1 MAFSDKVSKILYGG
15 DYNPEQWTPDIWE
28 QDMELL
34 EQAGIDVVTLNVFNW
49 ASLQPSE
56 ETYDFAELD
65 AAVKRVTEQG
75 MAICMATSTGA
86 HPAWMA
92 KRYPEVLRTDFEG
105 RRRKF
110 GGRHNSCPNS
120 PVFKQYAKRLA
131 GKLAERYREQKNIV
145 LWHVSNEYEGACYCE
160 NCEKAFRVWLKKRY
174 GTIENLNRL
183 WNTRFWGHTFYDWDE
198 IVAPSMVSEH
208 FEEARSMYQA
218 ITLDYKRFN
227 SDSMLANYRAEAEA
241 IRVQI
246 PDACITTNF
255 MGAYKPLDY
264 KKWAASLDVVSW
276 DNYPAE
282 GADPA
287 AIAMNHDLMRGL
299 KHGQPFLLMEQT
311 PSTCNWLN
319 DNRLKR
325 PGVMRL
331 LSYQAVAHGADT
343 VMFFQ
348 MRRSRAG
355 CEKFH
360 GAVID
365 HAGHGNTRVFKECQ
379 ALGMELK
386 ALGKEV
392 VGARVPAKA
401 ALIFDWDTWWA
412 LECSAGP
419 SVRLKYLEELQNYY
433 RALSKLH
440 IPVDIIGMEDGF
452 CGYELIAAPLL
463 YMVKDGVSG
472 RLEEFVRAGGTA
484 VFSYLSGYVDEN
496 DRITL
501 GGYPG
506 KLRELTGIWVEET
519 DSLPETEQNSFC
531 YEGKTYPAGL
541 LCDIMHT
548 EGAEVLARYREDFYA
563 GTPVITRNRYGDGL
577 AYYVGTRSGG
587 DFYLRLFTD
596 VCKEKGLRTASHDTV
611 ETAAALSE
619 KGIEMTVRKKD
630 GVEYL
635 FLLNHS
641 GKKQELAVSVSGTDL
656 LSGREICRGEV
667 FAVDAAGVML
677 VRVLERV

>member
-34 EQAGIDVVTLNVFNW
+34 KQAGIDVVTLNVFNW

-56 ETYDFAELD
+56 EMYDFAELD

-241 IRVQI
+241 IRAQI

-287 AIAMNHDLMRGL
+287 SIAMNHDLMRGL

-319 DNRLKR
+319 DNRLKL

-343 VMFFQ
+343 WRF
-348 MRRSRAG
+348 AWG
-355 CEKFH
+355 
-360 GAVID
+360 
-365 HAGHGNTRVFKECQ
+365 
-379 ALGMELK
+379 
-386 ALGKEV
+386 
-392 VGARVPAKA
+392 VG
-401 ALIFDWDTWWA
+401 
-412 LECSAGP
+412 
-419 SVRLKYLEELQNYY
+419 
-433 RALSKLH
+433 
-440 IPVDIIGMEDGF
+440 
-452 CGYELIAAPLL
+452 
-463 YMVKDGVSG
+463 
-472 RLEEFVRAGGTA
+472 
-484 VFSYLSGYVDEN
+484 
-496 DRITL
+496 
-501 GGYPG
+501 
-506 KLRELTGIWVEET
+506 
-519 DSLPETEQNSFC
+519 
-531 YEGKTYPAGL
+531 
-541 LCDIMHT
+541 
-548 EGAEVLARYREDFYA
+548 
-563 GTPVITRNRYGDGL
+563 
-577 AYYVGTRSGG
+577 
-587 DFYLRLFTD
+587 
-596 VCKEKGLRTASHDTV
+596 
-611 ETAAALSE
+611 
-619 KGIEMTVRKKD
+619 
-630 GVEYL
+630 
-635 FLLNHS
+635 
-641 GKKQELAVSVSGTDL
+641 
-656 LSGREICRGEV
+656 
-667 FAVDAAGVML
+667 
-677 VRVLERV
+677 

>member
-1 MAFSDKVSKILYGG
+1 MAYSDKVSKILYGG

-34 EQAGIDVVTLNVFNW
+34 KQAGIDVVTLNVFNW

-246 PDACITTNF
+246 PDA
-255 MGAYKPLDY
+255 
-264 KKWAASLDVVSW
+264 
-276 DNYPAE
+276 
-282 GADPA
+282 
-287 AIAMNHDLMRGL
+287 
-299 KHGQPFLLMEQT
+299 
-311 PSTCNWLN
+311 
-319 DNRLKR
+319 
-325 PGVMRL
+325 
-331 LSYQAVAHGADT
+331 
-343 VMFFQ
+343 
-348 MRRSRAG
+348 
-355 CEKFH
+355 
-360 GAVID
+360 
-365 HAGHGNTRVFKECQ
+365 
-379 ALGMELK
+379 
-386 ALGKEV
+386 
-392 VGARVPAKA
+392 
-401 ALIFDWDTWWA
+401 
-412 LECSAGP
+412 
-419 SVRLKYLEELQNYY
+419 
-433 RALSKLH
+433 
-440 IPVDIIGMEDGF
+440 
-452 CGYELIAAPLL
+452 
-463 YMVKDGVSG
+463 
-472 RLEEFVRAGGTA
+472 
-484 VFSYLSGYVDEN
+484 
-496 DRITL
+496 
-501 GGYPG
+501 
-506 KLRELTGIWVEET
+506 
-519 DSLPETEQNSFC
+519 
-531 YEGKTYPAGL
+531 
-541 LCDIMHT
+541 
-548 EGAEVLARYREDFYA
+548 
-563 GTPVITRNRYGDGL
+563 
-577 AYYVGTRSGG
+577 
-587 DFYLRLFTD
+587 
-596 VCKEKGLRTASHDTV
+596 
-611 ETAAALSE
+611 
-619 KGIEMTVRKKD
+619 
-630 GVEYL
+630 
-635 FLLNHS
+635 
-641 GKKQELAVSVSGTDL
+641 
-656 LSGREICRGEV
+656 
-667 FAVDAAGVML
+667 
-677 VRVLERV
+677 

>member
-1 MAFSDKVSKILYGG
+1 MGFSDRVSKILYGG
-15 DYNPEQWTPDIWE
+15 DYNPEQWDPDIWE
-28 QDMELL
+28 TDMELL
-34 EQAGIDVVTLNVFNW
+34 TGAGIDVVTLNVFNW

-56 ETYDFAELD
+56 EEYDFRELD
-65 AAVKRVTEQG
+65 SVVDLVTKRG

-86 HPAWMA
+86 HPAWLA
-92 KRYPEVLRTDFEG
+92 KRYPEILRTDFEG

-120 PVFKQYAKRLA
+120 PVFQKYAKRLA
-131 GKLAERYREQKNIV
+131 GKLAEHYREQKNIV
-145 LWHVSNEYEGACYCE
+145 IWHVSNEYEGACYCE

-174 GTIENLNRL
+174 GTIENLNRK

-198 IVAPSMVSEH
+198 IVAPNMVSEH

-218 ITLDYKRFN
+218 ITLAYKRFN
-227 SDSMLANYRAEAEA
+227 SDSMLANYQAEAGA
-241 IRVQI
+241 IREQI
-246 PDACITTNF
+246 PEACITTNF

-264 KKWAASLDVVSW
+264 KRWADSLDVISW

-299 KHGQPFLLMEQT
+299 KNGQPFLLMEQT
-311 PSTCNWLN
+311 PSTCNWLT

-365 HAGHGNTRVFKECQ
+365 HAGHGNTRVYRECQ
-379 ALGMELK
+379 ALGRELK
-386 ALGKEV
+386 ALGGQLI
-392 VGARVPAKA
+392 GARVPAKA
-401 ALIFDWDTWWA
+401 ALIFDWNTWWA

-419 SVRLKYLEELQNYY
+419 SVRLKYLDEIQNYY
-433 RALSKLH
+433 QAFSRLH
-440 IPVDIIGMEDGF
+440 IPVDIIGMEDDF
-452 CGYELIAAPLL
+452 SGYELIAAPLL
-463 YMVKDGVSG
+463 YMVKTGAAE
-472 RLEEFVRAGGTA
+472 RLEEYVKDGKTA

-496 DRITL
+496 DRITM

-506 KLRELTGIWVEET
+506 KLRELCGIWVEET
-519 DSLPETEQNSFC
+519 DSLPETAQNSFC
-531 YEGKTYPAGL
+531 YGGRSYPAEL
-541 LCDIMHT
+541 LCDIMHP
-548 EGAEVLARYREDFYA
+548 EGAGVLSVYQEDFYA
-563 GTPVITRNRYGDGL
+563 GTPVITRNSYGNGQ
-577 AYYVGTRSGG
+577 AYYVGTRSNRE
-587 DFYLRLFTD
+587 FYQVILADLCR
-596 VCKEKGLRTASHDTV
+596 EMGLKTASHDSV
-611 ETAAALSE
+611 ETAVSLSE
-619 KGIEMTVRKKD
+619 KGIEMTVREKD
-630 GVEYL
+630 GVKYL
-635 FLLNHS
+635 FILNHS
-641 GKKQELAVSVSGTDL
+641 DREQGVTVSIRGTDL
-656 LSGREICRGEV
+656 LTGKEVYSGSEFVIPE
-667 FAVDAAGVML
+667 AGVMI
-677 VRVLERV
+677 VREDA

>member
-241 IRVQI
+241 IRAQI

-463 YMVKDGVSG
+463 YMVKEMRMTRLLWAVIRENSG
-472 RLEEFVRAGGTA
+472 NSPESGWKRPTPCRKRSRIRSAMKGKSIRPDCCAILCTRRGRRCLPVTVRTFMQALPLSPGTSTETVWPITLEHGPEGT
-484 VFSYLSGYVDEN
+484 SISGYS
-496 DRITL
+496 RM
-501 GGYPG
+501 
-506 KLRELTGIWVEET
+506 
-519 DSLPETEQNSFC
+519 C
-531 YEGKTYPAGL
+531 
-541 LCDIMHT
+541 
-548 EGAEVLARYREDFYA
+548 
-563 GTPVITRNRYGDGL
+563 
-577 AYYVGTRSGG
+577 
-587 DFYLRLFTD
+587 
-596 VCKEKGLRTASHDTV
+596 
-611 ETAAALSE
+611 
-619 KGIEMTVRKKD
+619 VRKRGCEQPPMIRWKRRPP
-630 GVEYL
+630 YP
-635 FLLNHS
+635 
-641 GKKQELAVSVSGTDL
+641 K
-656 LSGREICRGEV
+656 RESR
-667 FAVDAAGVML
+667 
-677 VRVLERV
+677 

>member
-1 MAFSDKVSKILYGG
+1 MGFSGRVSKILYGG
-15 DYNPEQWTPDIWE
+15 DYNPEQWDPDIWDP
-28 QDMELL
+28 DMELL
-34 EQAGIDVVTLNVFNW
+34 TGAEIDVVTLNVFNW

-56 ETYDFAELD
+56 EEYDFRELD
-65 AAVKRVTEQG
+65 SVVDLVTKRG

-86 HPAWMA
+86 HPAWLA
-92 KRYPEVLRTDFEG
+92 KRYPEILRTDFEG

-120 PVFKQYAKRLA
+120 PVFQKYAKRLA
-131 GKLAERYREQKNIV
+131 GKLAEHYREQKNIV
-145 LWHVSNEYEGACYCE
+145 IWHVSNEYEGACYCE

-174 GTIENLNRL
+174 GTIENLNRK

-198 IVAPSMVSEH
+198 IVAPNMVSEH

-227 SDSMLANYRAEAEA
+227 SDSMLANYQAEAAA
-241 IRVQI
+241 IREKI
-246 PDACITTNF
+246 PEACITTNF

-264 KKWAASLDVVSW
+264 KRWADSLDVISW

-299 KHGQPFLLMEQT
+299 KNGQPFLLMEQT
-311 PSTCNWLN
+311 PSTCNWLT

-365 HAGHGNTRVFKECQ
+365 HAGHGNTRVYRECQ
-379 ALGMELK
+379 ALGRELK
-386 ALGKEV
+386 ALGGQLI
-392 VGARVPAKA
+392 GARVPAKA

-419 SVRLKYLEELQNYY
+419 SVRLKYLDEIQNYY
-433 RALSKLH
+433 QAFSRLH
-440 IPVDIIGMEDGF
+440 IPVDIIGMEDDF
-452 CGYELIAAPLL
+452 SGYELIAAPLF
-463 YMVKDGVSG
+463 YMVKGEAAE
-472 RLEEFVRAGGTA
+472 RLEEFVRSGKTA

-496 DRITL
+496 DRITM

-506 KLRELTGIWVEET
+506 KLRELCGIWVEET

-531 YEGKTYPAGL
+531 YGGRVYPAKL
-541 LCDIMHT
+541 LCDIMHP
-548 EGAEVLARYREDFYA
+548 EGAGVLSVYQEDFYA
-563 GTPVITRNRYGDGL
+563 GTPVITRNSYGNGQ
-577 AYYVGTRSGG
+577 AYYVGTRSNRE
-587 DFYLRLFTD
+587 FYRAFLADLCR
-596 VCKEKGLRTASHDTV
+596 EMGLKTASHDSV
-611 ETAAALSE
+611 ETAASLSE
-619 KGIEMTVRKKD
+619 KGIEMTVREKD

-635 FLLNHS
+635 FILNHS
-641 GKKQELAVSVSGTDL
+641 DREQGVAVSIRGTDL
-656 LSGREICRGEV
+656 LTGQEIHSGSE
-667 FAVDAAGVML
+667 FALQAAGVMI
-677 VRVLERV
+677 VRKDV

>member
-1 MAFSDKVSKILYGG
+1 MGFSGRVLKILYGG
-15 DYNPEQWTPDIWE
+15 DYNPEQWDPNIWE
-28 QDMELL
+28 TDMELL
-34 EQAGIDVVTLNVFNW
+34 TGAEIDVVTLNVFNW

-56 ETYDFAELD
+56 EEYDFTELD
-65 AAVKRVTEQG
+65 SVVDLVTKRG

-92 KRYPEVLRTDFEG
+92 MRYPEILRTDFEG

-120 PVFKQYAKRLA
+120 PVFQKYAKRLA
-131 GKLAERYREQKNIV
+131 SKLAEHYREQKNIV
-145 LWHVSNEYEGACYCE
+145 IWHVSNEYEGACYCE

-174 GTIENLNRL
+174 GTIENLNRK

-198 IVAPSMVSEH
+198 IVAPNMVSEH

-227 SDSMLANYRAEAEA
+227 SDSMLANYQAEAAA
-241 IRVQI
+241 IREKI
-246 PDACITTNF
+246 PEACITTNF

-264 KKWAASLDVVSW
+264 KRWADSLDVISW

-299 KHGQPFLLMEQT
+299 KNGQPFLLMEQT
-311 PSTCNWLN
+311 PSTCNWLI

-331 LSYQAVAHGADT
+331 LSYQAMAHGADT

-365 HAGHGNTRVFKECQ
+365 HAGHGNTRVYRECQ
-379 ALGMELK
+379 ALGRELK
-386 ALGKEV
+386 ALGGQLI
-392 VGARVPAKA
+392 GARVPTKA

-419 SVRLKYLEELQNYY
+419 SVRLKYLDEIQNYY
-433 RALSKLH
+433 QAFSRLH
-440 IPVDIIGMEDGF
+440 IPVDIIGMEDDF
-452 CGYELIAAPLL
+452 SGYELIAAPLF
-463 YMVKDGVSG
+463 YMVKGEAAE
-472 RLEEFVRAGGTA
+472 RLEEFVRSGKTA

-496 DRITL
+496 DRITM

-506 KLRELTGIWVEET
+506 KLRELCGIWVEET

-531 YEGKTYPAGL
+531 YGGRVYPAKL
-541 LCDIMHT
+541 LCDIMHP
-548 EGAEVLARYREDFYA
+548 EGAGVLSVYQEDFYA
-563 GTPVITRNRYGDGL
+563 GTPVITRNSYGNGQ
-577 AYYVGTRSGG
+577 AYYVGTRSNRE
-587 DFYLRLFTD
+587 FYRAFLADLCR
-596 VCKEKGLRTASHDTV
+596 EMGLKTASHDSV
-611 ETAAALSE
+611 ETAASLSE
-619 KGIEMTVRKKD
+619 KGIEMTVREKD

-635 FLLNHS
+635 FILNHS
-641 GKKQELAVSVSGTDL
+641 DREQGVAVSIRGTDL
-656 LSGREICRGEV
+656 LTGQEIHSGSE
-667 FAVDAAGVML
+667 FALQAAGVMI
-677 VRVLERV
+677 VREDV